1 MLTPAAQR
9 LRMTSVVHDA
19 ASVGALGNR
28 CQIGIF
34 VPCRQDKDGAT
45 AGLAPE
51 PVDTKSMSRWCA
63 VLNDALYRHESLSF
77 PSAWR
82 SATVDSGPES

>member
-1 MLTPAAQR
+1 
-9 LRMTSVVHDA
+9 MTSVMHDA
-19 ASVGALGNR
+19 ASVGALGDR
-28 CQIGIF
+28 WQIGIF

-51 PVDTKSMSRWCA
+51 PVDTHSMFRWCTI
-63 VLNDALYRHESLSF
+63 VNDALYGHESLSF

>member
-1 MLTPAAQR
+1 MLTPPAQR

-19 ASVGALGNR
+19 ASVALGNR

-34 VPCRQDKDGAT
+34 VLCRQGKDGAT
-45 AGLAPE
+45 ARLAPE
-51 PVDTKSMSRWCA
+51 PVDTQSMSRWCV
-63 VLNDALYRHESLSF
+63 VLNDVLYGHESLSF